1 LRKFRFFRLKDAP
14 NLSLIQAGWAG
25 EEQTMKTSTYNSW
38 WREMGAISRGMMF
51 IQGHIA
57 TPLAVE
63 TIDKP
68 LPAPVAPAN
77 ELSSSKPLQ
86 HRRRIP
92 RGLRVKATRFLH
104 DLELL
109 GGRSMLAGHNDD
121 VDEPFPQFHGHRGAA
136 SRKSRDSGQARR
148 GGNLQPET
156 CATC

>member
-1 LRKFRFFRLKDAP
+1 
-14 NLSLIQAGWAG
+14 
-25 EEQTMKTSTYNSW
+25 MKTSTYNSW

-57 TPLAVE
+57 TSLAVE
-63 TIDKP
+63 SIDKP
-68 LPAPVAPAN
+68 LPAPPA
-77 ELSSSKPLQ
+77 LASGSSSSKPLQ

-121 VDEPFPQFHGHRGAA
+121 IDEPFPQLHRRRLVA
-136 SRKSRDSGQARR
+136 SRDSGPSRR